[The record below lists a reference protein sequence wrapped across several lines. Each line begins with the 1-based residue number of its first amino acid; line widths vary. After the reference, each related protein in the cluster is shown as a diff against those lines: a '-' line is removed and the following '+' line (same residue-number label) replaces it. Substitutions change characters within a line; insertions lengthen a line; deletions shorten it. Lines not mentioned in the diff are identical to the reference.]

1 MAEAPRTREIREQA
15 ATVAL
20 RYRCVCGSELKL
32 LDSPRECPQCQRPL
46 PTDLDDLART
56 RTFVIGGETDDYV
69 AMNGGLLEETPIRP
83 GDRFGHFE
91 IVEPLGR
98 GGMGAVYRALDT
110 SLQRYVALKVI
121 RQFGDGSTSGERR
134 SRLKQEAVA
143 QARLNHQHV
152 VTIFFV
158 GEQEG
163 QPFFA
168 MELVPGKNL
177 SEVARDGVLEF
188 FPLADIAIDTVSA
201 LLHAEHS
208 GIVHGDIK
216 PSNLLLD
223 GNGQVKLG
231 DFGLARFL
239 SDDQRRE
246 GLSGTLDYMAPELL
260 DGQPASYQSDM
271 YALGATLHELS
282 YGRAPEPLTSTTL
295 PQRLA
300 AQKQRTWSFPEDDRR
315 FPEVWHS
322 ILSRLLAADPA
333 NRYDSFETLLT
344 DLKRIRPKSLVPAGR
359 APRFLAYFVDGFT
372 LNFMTFLFSIPMVI
386 LMIIE
391 MQSQWNSELLDLGAR
406 AITPLGALLF
416 LWIEGELRKTPGRYL
431 FQLQVVDHHGLRPKR
446 RTRYIRHFLRM
457 LPSWCQVLQLIIP
470 TGFTGLLYSAAL
482 SFVLID
488 ALTVMFMRSGRSLI
502 DWFCGTSVIL
512 DHATDPLRLK

>member
-1 MAEAPRTREIREQA
+1 MKLAEAPA
-15 ATVAL
+15 A
-20 RYRCVCGSELKL
+20 
-32 LDSPRECPQCQRPL
+32 CPQCNRAL

-56 RTFVIGGETDDYV
+56 RTFVIGDETNGYV
-69 AMNGGLLEETPIRP
+69 VRDGGSLEDLPVRP

-110 SLQRYVALKVI
+110 SLQRYVALKII
-121 RQFGDGSTSGERR
+121 RQFGDGSSSGERR

-158 GEQEG
+158 GEQDG

-177 SEVARDGVLEF
+177 SEVGREGLLDF
-188 FPLADIAIDTVSA
+188 FPLADIAIDTTSA

-223 GNGQVKLG
+223 ATGQVKLG

-239 SDDQRRE
+239 SDEQRRE

-260 DGQPASYQSDM
+260 GGHPATHQSDM

-282 YGRAPEPLTSTTL
+282 YGKPPEPLTSTTL
-295 PQRLA
+295 PQRLE
-300 AQKQRTWSFPEDDRR
+300 AQRNRSWEFPEDDSR
-315 FPEVWHS
+315 FPEAWHS
-322 ILSRLLAADPA
+322 ILARLLAPDP
-333 NRYDSFETLLT
+333 NQRYASFEDLLT
-344 DLKRIRPKSLVPAGR
+344 DLRRIRPKSLVPAGR
-359 APRFLAYFVDGFT
+359 APRFLAYLVDGFSINT
-372 LNFMTFLFSIPMVI
+372 LTLLFYIPLIVLMVV
-386 LMIIE
+386 E
-391 MQSQWNSELLDLGAR
+391 MQTSWKSELLNIVAR
-406 AITPLGALLF
+406 MILPMGALIF

-457 LPSWCQVLQLIIP
+457 MPSWCHVLELIIP
-470 TGFTGLLYSAAL
+470 TGFTMLLYSAAI

-502 DWFCGTSVIL
+502 DWLCDTSVIL
-512 DHATDPLRLK
+512 DHASEHSKLQ